1 MIKIFLVEDEVVI
14 RNGIKNS
21 INWAEEGYE
30 FVGEA
35 SDGEL
40 AYPLILKEKPDI
52 LITDIKM
59 PFMDGLELSEAVKKE
74 LPNIKILILSGYND
88 FEYAKRAIGIGITDY
103 MLKPVSAEQLLGVI
117 GEVAEVIR
125 KEQEE
130 RDLLKKYEADMQ
142 ENREH
147 DKYEFLTR
155 ILTEHLS
162 MTETL
167 EQGKRLEMDLSAQ
180 IYNLILFKITSYG
193 EKEDTQSRQMV
204 SVFVDIEEMLQ
215 QRKGVYYFRR
225 GVEGWAILCLAEN
238 GEELQHEIDACRDG
252 IHEIVSR
259 YPKMEYFG
267 GIGEP
272 VERLRELRD
281 SFGKAERA
289 FAARFTSPT
298 NQIVSW
304 EELHSDREE
313 EPEVR
318 GLGSVESNREL
329 IAKFLRGG
337 TEEETESFVQ
347 AYFDEIPED
356 NIKSMMMCQYILMD
370 IYISVVT
377 FGESIGLSQE
387 KMQQEC
393 GDMKDMKDCMQS
405 TETMKKYVEGLI
417 KGLLRLRDAATGRRY
432 SDIIE
437 TAKIYIM
444 ENYMTEDISLNT
456 VSSNVGMSPSYFSS
470 IFSQE
475 VGKTFVE
482 YLTETRMEKAK
493 ELLMC
498 SSRKTS
504 EIGFDVGY
512 KDSHYFSY
520 IFKKTQG
527 CSPKEYRTRGKVQG

>member
-21 INWAEEGYE
+21 IKWEEEGYE

-88 FEYAKRAIGIGITDY
+88 FDYAKRAIGIGITDY
-103 MLKPVSAEQLLGVI
+103 LLKPISADQLLKAI
-117 GEVAEVIR
+117 GEVAVTIR

-130 RDLLKKYEADMQ
+130 RELLRKYEADMQ
-142 ENREH
+142 ENMEH

-155 ILTEHLS
+155 ILTQHLS

-167 EQGKRLEMDLSAQ
+167 EQGKRLGMDLSAQ
-180 IYNLILFKITSYG
+180 IYNLLLFKITNSNG
-193 EKEDTQSRQMV
+193 HEEAQSRQMIEA
-204 SVFVDIEEMLQ
+204 FVETEEMMQ
-215 QRKGVYYFRR
+215 QMDGVYYFRR
-225 GVEGWAILCLAEN
+225 GVEGWALLCLAEN
-238 GEELQHEIDACRDG
+238 NEELQQEIELCKSG
-252 IHEIVSR
+252 IEKIVSR
-259 YPKMEYFG
+259 YPQMEYFG

-272 VERLRELRD
+272 VERLRELKE
-281 SFGKAERA
+281 SFGRAERA
-289 FAARFTSPT
+289 FAGRFTSSP

-304 EELHSDREE
+304 SELQMEHED
-313 EPEVR
+313 EPAVQ
-318 GLGSVESNREL
+318 GLGSVEANREL

-356 NIKSMMMCQYILMD
+356 NTKSLMMCQYILMD
-370 IYISVVT
+370 IYISVVA
-377 FGESIGLSQE
+377 FGESIGISQE

-393 GDMKDMKDCMQS
+393 GDMKDMKNCIQNVN
-405 TETMKKYVEGLI
+405 TMKKYIENLI
-417 KGLLRLRDAATGRRY
+417 KGMLRLRDAATGRRY
-432 SDIIE
+432 SDIID
-437 TAKIYIM
+437 TAKVYIM

-498 SSRKTS
+498 SSKKTS
-504 EIGFDVGY
+504 EIGFNVGY

-527 CSPKEYRTRGKVQG
+527 CSPKEYRMRGKMQA

>member
-238 GEELQHEIDACRDG
+238 GEELQH
-252 IHEIVSR
+252 
-259 YPKMEYFG
+259 
-267 GIGEP
+267 
-272 VERLRELRD
+272 
-281 SFGKAERA
+281 
-289 FAARFTSPT
+289 
-298 NQIVSW
+298 
-304 EELHSDREE
+304 
-313 EPEVR
+313 
-318 GLGSVESNREL
+318 
-329 IAKFLRGG
+329 
-337 TEEETESFVQ
+337 
-347 AYFDEIPED
+347 
-356 NIKSMMMCQYILMD
+356 
-370 IYISVVT
+370 
-377 FGESIGLSQE
+377 
-387 KMQQEC
+387 
-393 GDMKDMKDCMQS
+393 
-405 TETMKKYVEGLI
+405 
-417 KGLLRLRDAATGRRY
+417 
-432 SDIIE
+432 
-437 TAKIYIM
+437 
-444 ENYMTEDISLNT
+444 
-456 VSSNVGMSPSYFSS
+456 
-470 IFSQE
+470 
-475 VGKTFVE
+475 
-482 YLTETRMEKAK
+482 
-493 ELLMC
+493 
-498 SSRKTS
+498 
-504 EIGFDVGY
+504 
-512 KDSHYFSY
+512 
-520 IFKKTQG
+520 
-527 CSPKEYRTRGKVQG
+527 